1 LEKNNQLTNL
11 FIGVMSGTS
20 LDGIDIVLCSIKDSN
35 IQTIS
40 AKEYTYD
47 SKIKEEVLFAI
58 SNPISLEFMGTLNH
72 KLALMYTKAL
82 EEFFSDFEID
92 PKQVTAIGLHGQTI
106 WHSPDTPYPFSM
118 QLGDGSLVAKRI
130 QIDVVNDFRSADLA
144 NNGQGAPLTP
154 AFHQAIFEKKND
166 DKSTAVLNL
175 GGIAN
180 ITILTESFIGYDVGV
195 ANILSDYW
203 IQKNKNL
210 PFDKNGS
217 WASKGIVNNELL
229 QLLLSDPYFKQL
241 PPKSTGREYFNATW
255 LENKLELFLNI
266 SAVDVQAT
274 LLAFTITPIVEAL
287 KEQPV
292 KRLIVCGGGALNGYL
307 LETLSQSCESVEVIK
322 SDDVGIDSTFLE
334 AIAFAWLAYK
344 RINHQHINLQT
355 ITGSSRPSI
364 LGAIHAKD

>member
-1 LEKNNQLTNL
+1 MEENNLCPNL

-20 LDGIDIVLCSIKDSN
+20 LDGIDITLCSINDYG
-35 IQTIS
+35 ITTIN
-40 AKEYTYD
+40 AKEYNYD
-47 SKIKEEVLFAI
+47 ETIKKEVLSAI
-58 SNPISLEFMGTLNH
+58 SNPISLKFIGTLNH
-72 KLALMYTKAL
+72 KLALMYSQAL
-82 EEFFSDFEID
+82 EEFFSDFKIN
-92 PKQVTAIGLHGQTI
+92 PKNVTAVGLHGQTI

-118 QLGDGSLVAKRI
+118 QLGDGSVVAKRV

-144 NNGQGAPLTP
+144 NGGQGAPLTP
-154 AFHQAIFEKKND
+154 AFHQAIFDKKNT
-166 DKSTAVLNL
+166 DKSTAVVNL

-180 ITILTESFIGYDVGV
+180 ITILTDSFIGYDVGV
-195 ANILSDYW
+195 ANILCDYW
-203 IQKNKNL
+203 INKHQNI
-210 PFDKNGS
+210 PFDKDGS
-217 WASKGIVNNELL
+217 WASQGVVDNKLL

-255 LENKLELFLNI
+255 LENKLKSFTSI

-274 LLAFTITPIVEAL
+274 LLEFTIVPIIESL
-287 KEQPV
+287 KNNQV
-292 KRLIVCGGGALNGYL
+292 NRLIVCGGGALNGYL
-307 LETLSQSCESVEVIK
+307 MKRLSQSLDNIQVIK

-344 RINHQHINLQT
+344 RVNHQHIDLQT

>member
-1 LEKNNQLTNL
+1 MEENNL

-20 LDGIDIVLCSIKDSN
+20 LDGIDIALCSINDDE
-35 IQTIS
+35 ITTIN
-40 AKEYTYD
+40 AKEYSYD
-47 SKIKEEVLFAI
+47 ETIKEEVLFAI

-72 KLALMYTKAL
+72 KLALMYTESLK
-82 EEFFSDFEID
+82 EFFSDFKID
-92 PKQVTAIGLHGQTI
+92 QKKVTAIGLHGQTI

-118 QLGDGSLVAKRI
+118 QLGDGELVAKRV

-144 NNGQGAPLTP
+144 NGGQGAPLTP
-154 AFHQAIFEKKND
+154 AFHQAIFDKKNT

-180 ITILTESFIGYDVGV
+180 ITILTNSFIGYDVGV
-195 ANILSDYW
+195 ANILCDYW
-203 IQKNKNL
+203 INKHQNIS
-210 PFDKNGS
+210 FDKDGS
-217 WASKGIVNNELL
+217 WASQGVVNNELL
-229 QLLLSDPYFKQL
+229 QLLLSNPYFKQL

-255 LENKLELFLNI
+255 LEHKLESFISI

-274 LLAFTITPIVEAL
+274 LLEFTIVPIVEAL
-287 KEQPV
+287 KDNQV

-307 LETLSQSCESVEVIK
+307 MKRLSQSLDNIQVLK
-322 SDDVGIDSTFLE
+322 SDDIGIDSTFLE

-344 RINHQHINLQT
+344 RVNHQHIDLQT

>member
-1 LEKNNQLTNL
+1 MEENNL

-20 LDGIDIVLCSIKDSN
+20 LDGIDIALCSINDDE
-35 IQTIS
+35 ITTIN
-40 AKEYTYD
+40 AKEYSYD
-47 SKIKEEVLFAI
+47 KKIKEDVLFAI
-58 SNPISLEFMGTLNH
+58 SNPISLEFIGTLNH
-72 KLALMYTKAL
+72 KLALMYSHTLK
-82 EEFFSDFEID
+82 EFFSDFKID
-92 PKQVTAIGLHGQTI
+92 PKKVTAIGLHGQTI
-106 WHSPDTPYPFSM
+106 WHSPDTPYPFSQ
-118 QLGDGSLVAKRI
+118 QLGDGSVVAKRV

-144 NNGQGAPLTP
+144 NGGQGAPLTP
-154 AFHQAIFEKKND
+154 AFHQAIFDKKNT

-180 ITILTESFIGYDVGV
+180 ITILTNSFIGYDVGV
-195 ANILSDYW
+195 ANILCDYW
-203 IQKNKNL
+203 INKHQNIS
-210 PFDKNGS
+210 FDKDGS
-217 WASKGIVNNELL
+217 WASQGVVNNELL

-255 LENKLELFLNI
+255 LENKLESFTSI

-274 LLAFTITPIVEAL
+274 LLEFTIMPIVETL
-287 KEQPV
+287 KDNQV

-307 LETLSQSCESVEVIK
+307 MKRLSQSLDNIQVLK
-322 SDDVGIDSTFLE
+322 SDDIGIDSTFLE

-344 RINHQHINLQT
+344 RVNHQHIDLQT